1 MPRKPDFIM
10 PTDEEDA
17 RINQGI
23 ALDADNP
30 ELTERDFRRAVPAS
44 AIVPDLASQR
54 RVRGPQKSP
63 TKKLV
68 SIRLDPDLVDRLK
81 QDGPG
86 WQGRVNDMLREAV
99 GL

>member
-23 ALDADNP
+23 ALDADSP

-54 RVRGPQKSP
+54 RVRPIESP
-63 TKKLV
+63 
-68 SIRLDPDLVDRLK
+68 DE
-81 QDGPG
+81 
-86 WQGRVNDMLREAV
+86 EA
-99 GL
+99 GFYSA

>member
-54 RVRGPQKSP
+54 RVRGPQKAP

-68 SIRLDPDLVDRLK
+68 SIRLDPDLVDGLK
-81 QDGPG
+81 Q
-86 WQGRVNDMLREAV
+86 GRSGLAGARE
-99 GL
+99 

>member
-1 MPRKPDFIM
+1 
-10 PTDEEDA
+10 DA

-44 AIVPDLASQR
+44 VIVPDLASQR
-54 RVRGPQKSP
+54 RVRGPQKAP